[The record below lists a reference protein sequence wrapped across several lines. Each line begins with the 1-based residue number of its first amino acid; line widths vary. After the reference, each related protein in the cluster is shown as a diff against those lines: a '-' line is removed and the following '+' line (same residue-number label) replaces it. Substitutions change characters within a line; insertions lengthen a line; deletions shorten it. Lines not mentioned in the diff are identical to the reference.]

1 MPAISAGGTSY
12 VQVAAISVAHKED
25 AEMLKGS
32 LLRRG
37 YAVAIHQG
45 TQDQLLHVQIGPL
58 ATKKDA
64 EAMKARLLSDGY
76 NAIVK

>member
-1 MPAISAGGTSY
+1 
-12 VQVAAISVAHKED
+12 
-25 AEMLKGS
+25 MLRGS
-32 LLRRG
+32 LQRRG

-58 ATKKDA
+58 ASKKEA
-64 EAMKARLLSDGY
+64 EDMKKRLITDGY